1 MGEQRTLKVGTSTY
15 ACTPCLLFRCCGVG
29 AGDSSSSATEAAHFR
44 LFELQVTVAALALG
58 FCSPTDSM
66 SDVSGVSDC
75 SEVFVL
81 NIGDLTVEGVAEA
94 DELNFARV
102 LALVARAMTRSKMS
116 NEGKLGEE
124 GVLLAGGGEQ
134 EDGPRTNL
142 DARRAQTLFIAVG
155 RCRSPSASDCALTP
169 TRKGLLTHQRSPTRS
184 PASAE

>member
-1 MGEQRTLKVGTSTY
+1 M
-15 ACTPCLLFRCCGVG
+15 
-29 AGDSSSSATEAAHFR
+29 
-44 LFELQVTVAALALG
+44 
-58 FCSPTDSM
+58 
-66 SDVSGVSDC
+66 
-75 SEVFVL
+75 L

-142 DARRAQTLFIAVG
+142 DARRAQTLFIA
-155 RCRSPSASDCALTP
+155 
-169 TRKGLLTHQRSPTRS
+169 
-184 PASAE
+184 